1 MTRKNMGSRLADSLR
16 QARQA
21 GQPAQPAQH
30 GETSIAKAPEV
41 ATSQAADAK
50 QERTSNT
57 VAQQLAM
64 PIARGVMPN
73 SEQAPAPNL
82 DRPWD
87 NLHPDRIW
95 PD

>member
-21 GQPAQPAQH
+21 GQPAQQ
-30 GETSIAKAPEV
+30 GETSITKAPEV
-41 ATSQAADAK
+41 VTSQAADAE
-50 QERTSNT
+50 QELPSNT
-57 VAQQLAM
+57 VAQQPAM
-64 PIARGVMPN
+64 PITRGVMPN